1 MTTEPELAALLENVR
16 SSLDA
21 AAGHVDALGS
31 AVETV
36 IAALPPAAA
45 ADTRVQVT
53 DLHRTYREVAQQLGG
68 LLLAGGDPAAL
79 RAAGA
84 AWVGEVAAPVSG
96 LVAVASDAV
105 LSTDDRWTGVAADAY
120 RATLPAQQ
128 SALAAIV
135 TTCQE
140 IDATLDEL
148 AAAITA
154 FWIAVATACLGLVLA
169 LAGALGTAATAVGA
183 PAAAGIAL
191 AGVGALV
198 AAGDEALA
206 GLTEITTVAAARSA
220 GLHRR
225 LVDSSAFPHG
235 AWPRSTTGL
244 HPGAK
249 GWQMR

>member
-1 MTTEPELAALLENVR
+1 MTGPEFTALLADVR
-16 SSLDA
+16 GSLDEA
-21 AAGHVDALGS
+21 ARHVDALGH

-45 ADTRVQVT
+45 GTRVQVI
-53 DLHRTYREVAQQLGG
+53 DLHRNHRAIAQQLGG
-68 LLLAGGDPAAL
+68 LQLAGGDPAAL

-96 LVAVASDAV
+96 LVAVATDAV
-105 LSTDDRWTGVAADAY
+105 LSTDDQWTGVAADAY
-120 RATLPAQQ
+120 RGALRAQQ

-135 TTCQE
+135 TTCQDV
-140 IDATLDEL
+140 DATLDDL
-148 AAAITA
+148 ASAITT
-154 FWIAVATACLGLVLA
+154 FWLAVATACLGLVLA

-198 AAGDEALA
+198 AAGDEALS
-206 GLTEITTVAAARSA
+206 GLTKITTLAAARSA

-244 HPGAK
+244 NPRGG